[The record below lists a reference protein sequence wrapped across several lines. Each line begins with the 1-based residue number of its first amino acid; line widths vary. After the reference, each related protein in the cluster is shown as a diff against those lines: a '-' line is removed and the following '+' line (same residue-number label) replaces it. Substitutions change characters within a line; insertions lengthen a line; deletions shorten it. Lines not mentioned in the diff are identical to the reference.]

1 VFQRPHQ
8 EERREIIDA
17 LTASFRT
24 LAFPICTLPS
34 LSGMIGEVQRL
45 DGEPVAYSLRLF
57 PAGEPEAIE
66 VTTSLVDSAG
76 RPRAATIKLSTS
88 EPWPPPPARSTSAPT
103 VTVDRRPL
111 RAVLSADDDRWFVSC
126 RVDYRF
132 VTVSGSGE
140 TPGRLDLVTT
150 DDVTAY
156 IENWI
161 EMLDAPFD

>member
-1 VFQRPHQ
+1 MFQRPHRQ
-8 EERREIIDA
+8 ERREIIEA
-17 LTASFRT
+17 LTAAFRT

-34 LSGMIGEVQRL
+34 LSGMIGEVQRV

-57 PAGEPEAIE
+57 PAERPEAID

-76 RPRAATIKLSTS
+76 RPRAATTRIPTS

-103 VTVDRRPL
+103 VTVDHRPL
-111 RAVLSADDDRWFVSC
+111 RAFFSADDDRWFISC
-126 RVDYRF
+126 RVDHRF
-132 VTVSGSGE
+132 VAVSGSGE
-140 TPGRLDLVTT
+140 TPERLDLVTT

-156 IENWI
+156 IETWI